1 VCFNTRRRH
10 QSVIIIIIIIVTGV
24 VVGCVV
30 RARGKVS
37 VVAVPNNSVVV
48 SEAAPAEL
56 VPAAEG
62 LAARHV
68 ITAIV
73 FFDWLKKK
81 KVASG
86 GGAAIRQEK
95 VK

>member
-10 QSVIIIIIIIVTGV
+10 QSVIIIIIIVTGV